1 LRDQLLVLHD
11 LKERMLLRRSDE
23 SGAMGCVLPE
33 GHDVSRQSVA
43 FRASCESSVEVQ
55 LLLRGLAIEVG
66 RQKHNHQLDIL
77 DIELRDLEG
86 MHC

>member
-1 LRDQLLVLHD
+1 
-11 LKERMLLRRSDE
+11 
-23 SGAMGCVLPE
+23 
-33 GHDVSRQSVA
+33 
-43 FRASCESSVEVQ
+43 VEVQ